1 MNLLKR
7 QNPAFSYLFD
17 DFILN
22 QDWGYQKD
30 SLPAVNII
38 TSEDQF
44 DIELATPGN
53 KKADFQIEVV
63 EDDVLIIS
71 SETVSQSGDTE
82 TSYERKEFGYNS
94 FQRSFNIPESVNT
107 DKISATY
114 KEGVLTVSLPKK
126 EEALPQP
133 KKLISIK

>member
-22 QDWGYQKD
+22 QDWGYQKT

-53 KKADFQIEVV
+53 KKADFQIEV

-107 DKISATY
+107 DKIYATY

>member
-53 KKADFQIEVV
+53 KKADFRIEV

>member
-7 QNPAFSYLFD
+7 QNPAFSNFFD

-53 KKADFQIEVV
+53 KKADFQIEV

-71 SETVSQSGDTE
+71 SKTVSQSGDTE

>member
-53 KKADFQIEVV
+53 KKADFQIEV

-71 SETVSQSGDTE
+71 SEIVSQSDDTE

>member
-7 QNPAFSYLFD
+7 QNPAFSSLFD

-22 QDWGYQKD
+22 HDWSYQNG

-38 TSEDQF
+38 TSENQF
-44 DIELATPGN
+44 DIELAAPGK
-53 KKADFQIEVV
+53 KKADFQIEV
-63 EDDVLIIS
+63 EDEVLIIS
-71 SETVSQSGDTE
+71 SETVFKSGETE

-94 FQRSFNIPESVNT
+94 FQRSFNIPESVDT

-114 KEGVLTVSLPKK
+114 KEGVLAVSLPKK

>member
-53 KKADFQIEVV
+53 KKADFQIEV

-94 FQRSFNIPESVNT
+94 FQRSFNIPESVDK

>member
-17 DFILN
+17 DFILSK
-22 QDWGYQKD
+22 DWGYQKD

-53 KKADFQIEVV
+53 KKADFQIEV
-63 EDDVLIIS
+63 EDDILIIS

-114 KEGVLTVSLPKK
+114 KEGVLTLSLPKK

>member
-7 QNPAFSYLFD
+7 QIPAFSYLFD

-22 QDWGYQKD
+22 QDCGYQKD

-53 KKADFQIEVV
+53 KKADFQIEV

>member
-7 QNPAFSYLFD
+7 QNSAFSSLFD

-22 QDWGYQKD
+22 QDWSYQKD

-53 KKADFQIEVV
+53 KKADFQIEV

>member
-7 QNPAFSYLFD
+7 QNPAYSYLFD

-22 QDWGYQKD
+22 QDWGYQKA

-53 KKADFQIEVV
+53 KKADFQIEV

>member
-17 DFILN
+17 GFILN

-53 KKADFQIEVV
+53 KKADFQIEV

-82 TSYERKEFGYNS
+82 ISYERKEFGYNS

>member
-22 QDWGYQKD
+22 QDWGYQKT

-53 KKADFQIEVV
+53 KKADFQIEVEV
-63 EDDVLIIS
+63 DVLIIS

>member
-7 QNPAFSYLFD
+7 QNPAFSNLFD

-22 QDWGYQKD
+22 KDWGYQKD

-53 KKADFQIEVV
+53 KKADFRIEV

>member
-1 MNLLKR
+1 MNLLTR

-22 QDWGYQKD
+22 QDLGYQKA

-53 KKADFQIEVV
+53 KKADFQIEV

>member
-53 KKADFQIEVV
+53 KKADFQIEV

-71 SETVSQSGDTE
+71 SETVSQSRDTE

-126 EEALPQP
+126 EEALLQS

>member
-53 KKADFQIEVV
+53 KK
-63 EDDVLIIS
+63 S
-71 SETVSQSGDTE
+71 
-82 TSYERKEFGYNS
+82 
-94 FQRSFNIPESVNT
+94 
-107 DKISATY
+107 
-114 KEGVLTVSLPKK
+114 
-126 EEALPQP
+126 
-133 KKLISIK
+133 

>member
-53 KKADFQIEVV
+53 KKADFQIEV

-133 KKLISIK
+133 KKFISIK

>member
-53 KKADFQIEVV
+53 KKADFQIEV

-71 SETVSQSGDTE
+71 SETVSQSRDTE

-133 KKLISIK
+133 KKLVSVK

>member
-7 QNPAFSYLFD
+7 QNPAFSYLFN

-22 QDWGYQKD
+22 QDWGYQKA

-38 TSEDQF
+38 SSEGQF
-44 DIELATPGN
+44 DIELAAPGK
-53 KKADFQIEVV
+53 KKADFKIEV
-63 EDDVLIIS
+63 EDKLLIIS
-71 SETVSQSGDTE
+71 SETVSQSGETE

-94 FQRSFNIPESVNT
+94 FQRSFNIPESVDT
-107 DKISATY
+107 DKISASY

>member
-22 QDWGYQKD
+22 QDWGYQKA
-30 SLPAVNII
+30 SQPAVNII

-53 KKADFQIEVV
+53 KKADFQIEV

-126 EEALPQP
+126 EEALLQS

>member
-53 KKADFQIEVV
+53 KKADFQIEV

>member
-1 MNLLKR
+1 M
-7 QNPAFSYLFD
+7 
-17 DFILN
+17 
-22 QDWGYQKD
+22 
-30 SLPAVNII
+30 
-38 TSEDQF
+38 
-44 DIELATPGN
+44 
-53 KKADFQIEVV
+53 
-63 EDDVLIIS
+63 LIIS

-126 EEALPQP
+126 EEALLQS

>member
-7 QNPAFSYLFD
+7 QNPDFSYLFD

-53 KKADFQIEVV
+53 KKADFQIEV

>member
-7 QNPAFSYLFD
+7 QNPAFSNLFD

-53 KKADFQIEVV
+53 KKADFQIEV

>member
-7 QNPAFSYLFD
+7 QNLAFSHLFD

-22 QDWGYQKD
+22 KDWGYQKD

-53 KKADFQIEVV
+53 KKADFQIEV

>member
-22 QDWGYQKD
+22 QDWGYQKT

-53 KKADFQIEVV
+53 KKADFQIEV

>member
-17 DFILN
+17 DFIPN

-53 KKADFQIEVV
+53 KKADFQIEV

>member
-7 QNPAFSYLFD
+7 QNPAYSYLFD

-53 KKADFQIEVV
+53 KKADFQIEV

>member
-17 DFILN
+17 DFTLN
-22 QDWGYQKD
+22 QDWGYQKA

-38 TSEDQF
+38 TCEDQF

-53 KKADFQIEVV
+53 KKADFQIEV

-71 SETVSQSGDTE
+71 SKTVSQSGDTE